1 MKIEWKRKLASRKL
15 WLSIAGFVTLLLVA
29 RGMSENEAAQV
40 AAIIMAAGQVVGY
53 VVAEGLVD
61 AAYNAKEDGK

>member
-1 MKIEWKRKLASRKL
+1 
-15 WLSIAGFVTLLLVA
+15 
-29 RGMSENEAAQV
+29 MSENEAAQV